1 MGFVGTSIHFPAV
14 QKFWKSVKI
23 WQSYREF
30 KGGNFFVIQCSFI
43 NIRDCCTLHLLGN
56 DTEPNGH
63 KMCQGMFCIPV
74 LHACRPV
81 ITLLHYSHNFDCIW
95 FGCIS
100 IVHWF
105 AILHCNCNHDHL
117 AASTKAQTQLSI
129 VRQSLLETKL
139 ITVTAYYLFYYTAC
153 IC

>member
-1 MGFVGTSIHFPAV
+1 
-14 QKFWKSVKI
+14 
-23 WQSYREF
+23 
-30 KGGNFFVIQCSFI
+30 
-43 NIRDCCTLHLLGN
+43 
-56 DTEPNGH
+56 
-63 KMCQGMFCIPV
+63 MFCIPV
-74 LHACRPV
+74 LHASRPV

-153 IC
+153 ILLITTRHQPLMACLRLFDRTWSWSWPLTLNTLSVSAQSHDDWWIAVAAVIEIAPLNRYGIAN